1 MYPVK
6 PGHSAEIHST
16 AASHRQLVGQQA
28 ASSHGLAD
36 RESSLSSSSNCF
48 ESFFGACAN
57 FFINLF
63 RCIFCCFRY
72 DQEDRGEDPAA
83 SDLGPVVQSNNRPPP
98 IPPRP
103 KSWMKAPP
111 IPDKPGRK
119 ALPPQEAPALS
130 QESSDQ
136 SLATPFLNIYRTD
149 ARAWLNDNF
158 MEESFKHLEFPYE
171 LRTVVRVSGNG
182 SKITSSVVSA
192 SCDQAFRSD
201 GLESNFKEIDQL
213 LKTKNI
219 RLQPQ
224 KTKIAIVIC
233 VTKQQPNGTFDSTHR
248 TYAALLEIKAERS
261 LSKDGA
267 VIWTDPDPEKFNIVQ
282 NITEPDT
289 QKGLKSETDI
299 TKLIN
304 VALNVIPL

>member
-1 MYPVK
+1 MHPVK
-6 PGHSAEIHST
+6 PGHSAETHS
-16 AASHRQLVGQQA
+16 AAPSHRQPVGQRIVSPQ
-28 ASSHGLAD
+28 GLAG

-63 RCIFCCFRY
+63 RCLFCCFLY
-72 DQEDRGEDPAA
+72 DREEEPAA
-83 SDLGPVVQSNNRPPP
+83 SGMNPVVQSNNSAPP

-111 IPDKPGRK
+111 IPEKPGRK
-119 ALPPQEAPALS
+119 ALPSQEAPALS
-130 QESSDQ
+130 QESSEQ
-136 SLATPFLNIYRTD
+136 SLATPFLNTYRTN

-182 SKITSSVVSA
+182 SIVKSSVLSA
-192 SCDQAFRSD
+192 TCDQAFRSD
-201 GLESNFKEIDQL
+201 GLESNFKEIDQI
-213 LKTKNI
+213 LKTQKI
-219 RLQPQ
+219 QLQPQ
-224 KTKIAIVIC
+224 STKVAIVLC
-233 VTKQQPNGTFDSTHR
+233 VTKKQPDGTFDSTHR
-248 TYAALLEIKAERS
+248 TYSAKLEIEAVRS

-267 VIWTDPDPEKFNIVQ
+267 PIWTDPNLERFNIAPV
-282 NITEPDT
+282 ITEPDT
-289 QKGLKSETDI
+289 QKGLKSETAI
-299 TKLIN
+299 IKLID